1 MKPGSSRRWSLLS
14 EERRELRELLER
26 LEVRS
31 WRQGVL
37 TVVCLALAWSFS
49 YLPAHADLP
58 EQGRHALFILLFAA
72 GLWVTEAVASYGVAL
87 LVVGLEIL
95 LLGDM
100 GRRADWDRF
109 LAPWA
114 SPLLWLFLGGFVL
127 GQAASKTGLD
137 RWMARRVLM
146 ISGTTP
152 ARALL
157 GLMVVGFVLSMFMS
171 NTAAAAMLMAIA
183 MPIAAARPNGDP
195 SRRALLL
202 GVAVATN
209 LGGMATLI
217 GSPPNAIA
225 AGAVGGEG
233 EIDFAR
239 WLLIGLPPA
248 LALFLVSYTLLRAWY
263 PAQDGAAAPLPT
275 FANLDVSER
284 LPAWR
289 QIIVMVVFT
298 LTVILWMT
306 GTWHGVPTPVVS
318 FVPIC
323 LFAATG
329 ILRAADVRSL
339 QWDVLLLLFGG
350 LALGVAVTETGLA
363 SWMVARLPVQGLA
376 PVALSLVM
384 AYTTSIL
391 SNFMSNT
398 AAATILVPV
407 GVALAPGFEPL
418 AAVSIA
424 LAASTGMCLPIS
436 TPPNAIA
443 FSAGGLEGKDFMRIG
458 LVLAFLCPALAVG
471 WGALVLG

>member
-1 MKPGSSRRWSLLS
+1 MKPGSFRNRSLPS
-14 EERRELRELLER
+14 EERRELRALLER

-31 WRQGVL
+31 WRQGLL
-37 TVVCLALAWSFS
+37 TLVCLVLAWSVS
-49 YLPAHADLP
+49 YLPAHTDLSDP
-58 EQGRHALFILLFAA
+58 GRHALFILLFAA

-137 RWMARRVLM
+137 LWLARRVLTL
-146 ISGTTP
+146 SGTTP

-171 NTAAAAMLMAIA
+171 NTAAAAMLLAIA
-183 MPIAAARPNGDP
+183 TPIAAARPDGDP

-217 GSPPNAIA
+217 GTPPNAIA
-225 AGAVGGEG
+225 AGAVGGEA

-239 WLLIGLPPA
+239 WLLIGLPPGVV
-248 LALFLVSYTLLRAWY
+248 LFLVSYMLLRAWY
-263 PAQDGAAAPLPT
+263 PATDGSAAPLPPLT
-275 FANLDVSER
+275 LELEER

-289 QIIVMVVFT
+289 QVIVMVVFA
-298 LTVILWMT
+298 LTVVLWMT
-306 GTWHGVPTPVVS
+306 GGWHGVPTPVIS
-318 FVPIC
+318 FLPIS

-350 LALGVAVTETGLA
+350 LALGLAVTETGLA
-363 SWMVARLPVQGLA
+363 GWMVARMPVEGLA

-384 AYTTSIL
+384 AYTTVIL

-398 AAATILVPV
+398 AAATVLVPV

-443 FSAGGLEGKDFMRIG
+443 FAGGQLQGKDFMRIG
-458 LVLAFLCPALAVG
+458 LVLALLCPALAVG